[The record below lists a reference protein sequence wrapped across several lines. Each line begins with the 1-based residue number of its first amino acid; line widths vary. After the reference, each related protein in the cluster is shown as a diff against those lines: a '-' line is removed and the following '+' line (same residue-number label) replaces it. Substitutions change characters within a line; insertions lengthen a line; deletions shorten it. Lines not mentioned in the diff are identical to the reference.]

1 MGLLLLLR
9 SHLEQQPLPQLLA
22 RSATLHARHTH
33 TQEGMQLAIT
43 PMVAWFQRELRGI
56 DSSTINPNKQLRA
69 PGSFKRWVCSQ
80 VRQAC

>member
-1 MGLLLLLR
+1 
-9 SHLEQQPLPQLLA
+9 
-22 RSATLHARHTH
+22 
-33 TQEGMQLAIT
+33 MQLAIT